1 MPIPREVV
9 GIAAPTMAALPLDLA
24 CLSTHP
30 PCAPPPSSEFRCHF
44 FFTKLREQR
53 PDRFKSCL
61 FQLLLHVLDDRLA
74 LFSL

>member
-1 MPIPREVV
+1 MPITRELV
-9 GIAAPTMAALPLDLA
+9 GIPTPTMATLPLDLA
-24 CLSTHP
+24 CSSTHP
-30 PCAPPPSSEFRCHF
+30 PWAPLPPPEFGCHF

-61 FQLLLHVLDDRLA
+61 FQLLLHALDDRLA